1 MILPQAELAR
11 TYGHPGYWDGG
22 LPARP
27 ANSEFFQPRPFDMK
41 LGRIVFE
48 EFAKYPALRANGEP
62 LPRGYNF
69 YPQNFEPG
77 TILTFD
83 HELLVR
89 GGGQAFSGEVRKIA
103 GGKQPLYEY
112 PLVENVPATA
122 EQEAGV
128 YLRRRSLGV
137 ILPTAG
143 EAKADLFGFAYDDA
157 NTFTKPQLFRV
168 GFYHA
173 PLIVGEPQQS
183 QKTKDDH
190 VREVSER
197 LIAMEAHERTTLAWD
212 HHAEN
217 MLRTFR
223 GRLLSLMS

>member
-1 MILPQAELAR
+1 MSLPQAELAQA
-11 TYGHPGYWDGG
+11 YGHPEYWGGG

-27 ANSEFFQPRPFDMK
+27 ASGEIYQPRPFDIR

-48 EFAKYPALRANGEP
+48 EFAKYPALRANGES

-77 TILTFD
+77 TIVTFD
-83 HELLVR
+83 HELLVC
-89 GGGQAFSGEVRKIA
+89 GGRYYNGEIGAVVN
-103 GGKQPLYEY
+103 GKQPIYEHSAIED
-112 PLVENVPATA
+112 LPATA
-122 EQEAGV
+122 EQKAGT
-128 YLRRRSLGV
+128 YSRRRSLGV

-143 EAKADLFGFAYDDA
+143 EAKAGLFGFAYDDA

-168 GFYHA
+168 GFYHDT
-173 PLIVGEPQQS
+173 LIVGEPQRS

-197 LIAMEAHERTTLAWD
+197 LIAMEAHERMTLAWD

-223 GRLLSLMS
+223 GRLLNLMS